1 MGTAPLTI
9 RFPSQTPAL
18 AIEYRGGVRHGSP
31 SDCNGSRRGE
41 DRAYLARSEPVRA
54 SPARTH
60 LAPLAPTGILTAPV
74 TDAHPEI
81 EAEAELAHAPG
92 TEVDEAVSPVER
104 LLASPRTWAMAWV
117 ATLGLAAVLLLT
129 GDPNRPPWAAMGALL
144 LAALAVLG
152 GMGAVWAMS
161 RPLDRSGRLAPT
173 RPLPGEAT
181 HADRL
186 VREPAPPVAPWPAL
200 VAAPLPAP
208 ADTNAGAA
216 AELAR
221 FETLMGDLP
230 ELGLLLPQ
238 GGGAAGA
245 ALTGDRAEVVFGRP
259 LPGVS
264 SDALH
269 AGLLSLVAEGDRAA
283 VGTALAAARTNH
295 ADQAFA
301 LAADPTRRLRLSAQ
315 PTAAGGVA
323 AMLLEAPAPAP
334 APAPALLTAPAPAPD
349 EALEQARTERDA
361 ALAES
366 ASKSRFLANMS
377 HELRTPLNAILGFSD
392 IMRTRLFGP
401 LSDRYAEY
409 AELIHE
415 SGRHLTDLINDVL
428 DMSKLDADRYV
439 LQRETFDAREPV
451 QAALKLMQ
459 LQAQDKG
466 VDLRGSLGSE
476 PLKVDADRRALKQ
489 IAINLVS
496 NALKFTPAGGRVDVR
511 LQAAAGELELA
522 VSDTG
527 VGIAQEDLARLGRP
541 FEQTDAGRRVEGT
554 GLGLALVKALTGLH
568 GGDLQLES
576 RLGEGTTAAVRL
588 PVLVTAEK
596 A

>member
-1 MGTAPLTI
+1 MTEAPAEIDLDDA
-9 RFPSQTPAL
+9 PPHGADDD
-18 AIEYRGGVRHGSP
+18 ARGV
-31 SDCNGSRRGE
+31 
-41 DRAYLARSEPVRA
+41 DRLIA
-54 SPARTH
+54 SPKA
-60 LAPLAPTGILTAPV
+60 
-74 TDAHPEI
+74 
-81 EAEAELAHAPG
+81 
-92 TEVDEAVSPVER
+92 
-104 LLASPRTWAMAWV
+104 WAMAWV

-129 GDPNRPPWAAMGALL
+129 GDPNRPPWAPMGALL

-152 GMGAVWAMS
+152 GLGATWALS
-161 RPLDRSGRLAPT
+161 RPVG
-173 RPLPGEAT
+173 
-181 HADRL
+181 L
-186 VREPAPPVAPWPAL
+186 VRGPATRHPDAEAIPTAPVPTI
-200 VAAPLPAP
+200 VGAPLPPVPAWAAMP
-208 ADTNAGAA
+208 ADTGAA

-230 ELGLLLPQ
+230 ELALLL
-238 GGGAAGA
+238 AE
-245 ALTGDRAEVVFGRP
+245 GDRAEVVFGRP
-259 LPGVS
+259 LAGVS
-264 SDALH
+264 TDALH
-269 AGLLSLVAEGDRAA
+269 AGLLSLVAETDREA
-283 VGTALAAARTNH
+283 VGAALTAARAGH
-295 ADQAFA
+295 AGQGFA
-301 LAADPTRRLRLSAQ
+301 LASDPARRLRLSAK

-323 AMLLEAPAPAP
+323 AMLLEAPEPPPQPVPAVTSPVPPAAFLGASLAAPVRSQGA
-334 APAPALLTAPAPAPD
+334 AAAPD
-349 EALEQARTERDA
+349 PDAAISKANAERDA

-415 SGRHLTDLINDVL
+415 SGRHLTYLINYVR

-439 LQRETFDAREPV
+439 LQREAFDAREPV

-466 VDLRGSLGSE
+466 VELRASLSAE

-511 LQAAAGELELA
+511 LQAASGELELA

-568 GGDLQLES
+568 GGDFQLES
-576 RLGEGTTAAVRL
+576 RLGEGATATVRL
-588 PVLVTAEK
+588 PVLLAVEA